1 MSKLTVT
8 HSTSAFV
15 KVEPRKLWN
24 DILAAHAKLQSA
36 EALRMQEIDAERLA
50 EWRKDDAE
58 MLREERAAREDRR

>member
-15 KVEPRKLWN
+15 KVDPRQVWN

-50 EWRKDDAE
+50 EWRADDRESMDAE
-58 MLREERAAREDRR
+58 REPRGRWA